1 MFMERQ
7 ASIRSVIPPLVV
19 VEDPPDV
26 WRLDPRAAAV
36 FGAEISDAQKQI
48 LCECGRRPIVVFFNR
63 GSGEA
68 AAQAG
73 RRLQAERRAV
83 WYDDGPNHLV
93 AIAELPAG
101 RDAVRQCTA
110 EEAWGISS
118 PRPSSRTAPS
128 DPSESAGSGRTV
140 RHSGHEG
147 SEGRFL
153 RTCEPGRG
161 ATGLSECSL

>member
-7 ASIRSVIPPLVV
+7 ASILSVIPPLVV

-36 FGAEISDAQKQI
+36 FGAEISDAQKWI
-48 LCECGRRPIVVFFNR
+48 LCEECGRRPIVVFFNR

-83 WYDDGPNHLV
+83 WYDDGPNQLV

-110 EEAWGISS
+110 IFSNGIE
-118 PRPSSRTAPS
+118 RP
-128 DPSESAGSGRTV
+128 D
-140 RHSGHEG
+140 
-147 SEGRFL
+147 
-153 RTCEPGRG
+153 
-161 ATGLSECSL
+161 